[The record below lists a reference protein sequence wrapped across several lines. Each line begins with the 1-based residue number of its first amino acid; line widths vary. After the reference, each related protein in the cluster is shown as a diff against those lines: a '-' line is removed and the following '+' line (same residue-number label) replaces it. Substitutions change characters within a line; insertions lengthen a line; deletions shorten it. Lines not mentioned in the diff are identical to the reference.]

1 MEVRFE
7 RCHLGVFLCLLI
19 WGGLLIWFIVYVFT
33 IDKFCVVCY
42 NERQLQINMFDTI
55 DAYTERGKIMSKTA
69 QKNGKNG
76 STKNPVAEC
85 LSKLT
90 DLCEGNTK
98 KIDSM
103 NKRLTAVEEFCKICG
118 NKTASQPTK
127 QIPQPQPTPAP
138 QPQPAPTPAPQPQ
151 PAPQPAPTPAPQPTK
166 QVPQPQPNATVGY
179 NFPDGPRRMYL
190 YWDYKSNAWRGPKA
204 DLFAAEQAG
213 SDWKPVWVWI
223 TSGKVDHFLTKDEI
237 DKYCP

>member
-1 MEVRFE
+1 
-7 RCHLGVFLCLLI
+7 
-19 WGGLLIWFIVYVFT
+19 
-33 IDKFCVVCY
+33 
-42 NERQLQINMFDTI
+42 
-55 DAYTERGKIMSKTA
+55 MSKTA
-69 QKNGKNG
+69 EKNGKNG
-76 STKNPVAEC
+76 NTKKVNSVAEC

-98 KIDSM
+98 KIDAM
-103 NKRLTAVEEFCKICG
+103 NKRLTAVEEFCKTCG
-118 NKTASQPTK
+118 NKTAPQPTK
-127 QIPQPQPTPAP
+127 QIPQPQPAPQPAPTPVPQPAP

>member
-1 MEVRFE
+1 
-7 RCHLGVFLCLLI
+7 
-19 WGGLLIWFIVYVFT
+19 
-33 IDKFCVVCY
+33 
-42 NERQLQINMFDTI
+42 
-55 DAYTERGKIMSKTA
+55 MSKTA
-69 QKNGKNG
+69 EKGKNG
-76 STKNPVAEC
+76 SAKKNPVAEC

-98 KIDSM
+98 KIDAID
-103 NKRLTAVEEFCKICG
+103 KRLTAVEEFCKICG
-118 NKTASQPTK
+118 NKTAPQPTK
-127 QIPQPQPTPAP
+127 QI
-138 QPQPAPTPAPQPQ
+138 
-151 PAPQPAPTPAPQPTK
+151 
-166 QVPQPQPNATVGY
+166 PQPQPNATVGY